1 MNVPMPPLP
10 APGRSPLVE
19 PDLEW
24 LGAFLI
30 VWAAVTIPGV
40 VAGWFGLFPKAR
52 QPRWAALVPLYNIY
66 VLVVHVAGLSRLWFV
81 LVLLPPV
88 NLIASILV
96 NVEVAKRFGRTETF
110 GVGMAV
116 FGFVLYPLLG
126 FGRAE
131 YTGPTWPR
139 DRSDPATGRSWPA

>member
-1 MNVPMPPLP
+1 MELP
-10 APGRSPLVE
+10 IPNLPQPGESPFATPELDWLLPVLV
-19 PDLEW
+19 
-24 LGAFLI
+24 
-30 VWAAVTIPGV
+30 VWAAITIPAV
-40 VAGWFGLFPKAR
+40 VAGWLGLFPKAG
-52 QPRWAALVPLYNIY
+52 QPRWAALVPGYNIY

-81 LVLLPPV
+81 LIMIPPM

-110 GVGMAV
+110 GVGMSV

-131 YTGPTWPR
+131 FDPR
-139 DRSDPATGRSWPA
+139 REPFRPAAPHPAKR